1 MIYKYFIVLLIS
13 DSLLP
18 TISLIRGYFL
28 GKYVIKNNLNRMNVK
43 EEYIENSIFGNNCN
57 LKYINN
63 GYLARILLS
72 VPYIFIVTN
81 YFKNDDA
88 NMYYLNN
95 INKYYEN
102 DNNSLL
108 NWTKLGFN
116 IGQLI
121 YYNK

>member
-1 MIYKYFIVLLIS
+1 MIYKYLIALLIS

-18 TISLIRGYFL
+18 TISLIKGYLL
-28 GKYVIKNNLNRMNVK
+28 GKYVIKNNLNIMNVK

-57 LKYINN
+57 LKFINN

-72 VPYIFIVTN
+72 VPYMFILTN

-95 INKYYEN
+95 IHKYYEN

-116 IGQLI
+116 VGQLI

>member
-18 TISLIRGYFL
+18 TISLIRGYLL

-43 EEYIENSIFGNNCN
+43 EKYIENSIFGNNCN

-72 VPYIFIVTN
+72 VSYMFILTN

-95 INKYYEN
+95 IHKYYEN